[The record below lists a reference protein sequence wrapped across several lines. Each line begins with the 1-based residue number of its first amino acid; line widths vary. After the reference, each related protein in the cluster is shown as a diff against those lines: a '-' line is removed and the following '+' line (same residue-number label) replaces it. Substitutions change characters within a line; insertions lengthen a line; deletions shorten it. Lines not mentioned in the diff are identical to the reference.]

1 MATISVTAEISGVV
15 GRIEA
20 EPGTTVSEGDDIAI
34 IESMKMEIPVAAPSD
49 GRVAEIRVEVG
60 ETIEEGQ
67 EIARLE
73 T

>member
-1 MATISVTAEISGVV
+1 MASISVTAEISGVV

-20 EPGTTVSEGDDIAI
+20 SQGSTVSEGDDIAI
-34 IESMKMEIPVAAPSD
+34 IESMKMEIPVAAPSN
-49 GRVAEIRVEVG
+49 GRITEIRVDVG

-67 EIARLE
+67 EIARME

>member
-1 MATISVTAEISGVV
+1 VAIISVMAEISGVV

-20 EPGTTVSEGDDIAI
+20 GQGSTVSEGDDIAI

-49 GRVAEIRVEVG
+49 GRITEIRVDVG

-67 EIARLE
+67 EIARME